1 MKSDIDTTLDSIVIQ
16 NPLETSCASLESYV
30 DNNFDK
36 KITKKIKKDLRDSNK
51 SRVLFAMILASNS
64 VGISSLAYPSSV
76 ASTGVVLFIILM
88 ILAIFINFLTGYL
101 LVYCAKIKKARN
113 YSHLTEIMLGKYKF
127 FVDFSFF
134 ITNLGIILSCILT
147 FNDFM
152 CGIFNHKFF
161 GEKNHIMTNKKSL
174 FWIILPNILLL
185 PVLLRKNYRDI
196 SVFST
201 ISVLAIVLLSFFS
214 IYIFSER
221 VSDIDF
227 HKVTYFSYQEGPKI
241 FSLLLF
247 GFMNQQNLIDIFG
260 ELKRK
265 RLRTFNHILKIQYS
279 VLAFIYLSIALFGY
293 LSFYNY
299 DDIKTKNIFAFDLEK
314 NSLFI
319 FINFCVA
326 FSVLLS
332 MIVTFKPTK
341 DLLTT
346 YFITQDPEEKM
357 KINIFCTIFLQ
368 ITLILTAAL
377 LVVYEL
383 NFLDVINFTA
393 VLLAPLISIYLPV
406 YYYVQITK
414 KYYLWAI
421 IVIVFLINMYVLSQF

>member
-1 MKSDIDTTLDSIVIQ
+1 MKNSETADTIKIP
-16 NPLETSCASLESYV
+16 NPLETSCSSIES
-30 DNNFDK
+30 FDK
-36 KITKKIKKDLRDSNK
+36 PLPLKIKNDIRDSNK
-51 SRVLFAMILASNS
+51 SRVFFAMILASNS
-64 VGISSLAYPSSV
+64 IGISSLAYPSSM
-76 ASTGVVLFIILM
+76 ANTGIVLFIILM
-88 ILAIFINFLTGYL
+88 ILAIFINYLTGYL
-101 LVYCAKIKKARN
+101 LVYCAKEKKARN
-113 YSHLTEIMLGKYKF
+113 YSHLTEIMLGRYRW

-134 ITNLGIILSCILT
+134 VTNLGIILSCILT

-152 CGIFNHKFF
+152 CGIFNHKYF
-161 GEKNHIMTNKKSL
+161 GERNHFIGSKKSL

-196 SVFST
+196 SILST
-201 ISVLAIVLLSFFS
+201 ISVFAIFLLSFFS
-214 IYIFSER
+214 IYIFLER
-221 VSDIDF
+221 VGDIDF
-227 HKVTYFSYQEGPKI
+227 NKVNYFSYAEGPKI
-241 FSLLLF
+241 FTLLLF

-265 RLRTFNHILKIQYS
+265 RLTTFNHILKIQYS
-279 VLAFIYLSIALFGY
+279 VLTFIYLSIALFGY

-299 DDIKTKNIFAFDLEK
+299 DDITSKNIFAFDLEK
-314 NSLFI
+314 NTLFI

-332 MIVTFKPTK
+332 MVVTFKPTK

-346 YFITQDPEEKM
+346 YFDTQNRQDKI

-368 ITLILTAAL
+368 ITLILTSAL

-383 NFLDVINFTA
+383 NFLDVINLTA
-393 VLLAPLISIYLPV
+393 VLLAPLISIYLPI

-414 KYYLWAI
+414 KYYLWVI
-421 IVIVFLINMYVLSQF
+421 IFGVLFINGYVLCQF